1 MSFISTPP
9 RRKTVVGKPAFVVKL
24 ALKIRYRP
32 AASWEQPLDRPQINV
47 IFEGPAI
54 DSGVSVHDLNEVLNG
69 LQDAV
74 RLMVAHLSGAKT
86 RGRPPE
92 WLRRQSALRLQ
103 AVFPGSFGAALSL
116 SPPDRPSA
124 AENYGAQAMD
134 AIFSWGAADNP
145 DLPDLVVNR
154 LNDIGTRMSPEI
166 RMIRFDDPSSDRQFT
181 IARTPRQRQPAP
193 PRQHEIVEAM
203 ALLYGR
209 LLEVNWNAGTAQLH
223 SYDAP
228 IVALR
233 FESSLNESMRLLA
246 TRFVKVTG
254 NAYSADGEQ
263 WNTVA
268 VHEIS
273 DEPSEIDDFYARP
286 PKVFDPAQATGFY
299 QHDAND
305 PVDINEFILT
315 IHQGRDL

>member
-1 MSFISTPP
+1 MT
-9 RRKTVVGKPAFVVKL
+9 A
-24 ALKIRYRP
+24 
-32 AASWEQPLDRPQINV
+32 PQINV
-47 IFEGPAI
+47 IFEGPAT
-54 DSGVSVHDLNEVLNG
+54 DRGVSVHDLNEVLNG

-74 RLMVAHLSGAKT
+74 RLMAAHLSGAKT

-103 AVFPGSFGAALSL
+103 AVFPGSFGAALTL
-116 SPPDRPSA
+116 SSHDRPSA
-124 AENYGAQAMD
+124 AANYGEQAMD
-134 AIFSWGAADNP
+134 AIFNQGAADNP
-145 DLPDLVVNR
+145 DLPDSVVDR
-154 LNDIGTRMSPEI
+154 LNNIGTRVSPEI

-181 IARTPRQRQPAP
+181 IARTHRQRQPAP
-193 PRQHEIVEAM
+193 PPRPEIVETM

-223 SYDAP
+223 SYAAP

-233 FESSLNESMRLLA
+233 FESNLNENMRQLA
-246 TRFVKVTG
+246 TRFIKVTG
-254 NAYSADGEQ
+254 NAYSADGEK
-263 WNTVA
+263 WDTVA
-268 VHEIS
+268 VHDIS
-273 DEPSEIDDFYARP
+273 DEQSEIDDFYARP

-305 PVDINEFILT
+305 PIDINEFIHT

>member
-1 MSFISTPP
+1 MTA
-9 RRKTVVGKPAFVVKL
+9 T
-24 ALKIRYRP
+24 
-32 AASWEQPLDRPQINV
+32 QINV
-47 IFEGPAI
+47 IFEGPAT

-69 LQDAV
+69 FQDAV
-74 RLMVAHLSGAKT
+74 RLTAAHLSGAKT

-103 AVFPGSFGAALSL
+103 AVFPGSFGATLSL
-116 SPPDRPSA
+116 SPPDRPFA
-124 AENYGAQAMD
+124 AENYGAQAVD
-134 AIFSWGAADNP
+134 AIFNWGAADNP
-145 DLPDLVVNR
+145 ELPDFVVNR
-154 LNDIGTRMSPEI
+154 LNNIGSRVSPEI
-166 RMIRFDDPSSDRQFT
+166 HMIRFDDPSSDRQFT
-181 IARTPRQRQPAP
+181 IARTHRQLPPAP
-193 PRQHEIVEAM
+193 PPRPEIVETM

-228 IVALR
+228 IIALQ
-233 FESSLNESMRLLA
+233 FDANLNENMRQLA

-254 NAYSADGEQ
+254 SAYSADGEK
-263 WNTVA
+263 WDTVA
-268 VHEIS
+268 IHEIS

-286 PKVFDPAQATGFY
+286 PKVFAPAQATGFY